1 MSIVYLLSAAEFK
14 TYTPV
19 HGNVDDKFIQ
29 QSILACQDMY
39 VTDILGTDLYNYLV
53 TNVASLPTNYKNLL
67 QNYLHK
73 GMRYWIMSE
82 LCMDLSFRFV
92 NVGTQEKNTD
102 QSNSVDRTNL
112 FTYRDDLRSKAEYF
126 ANKTKLYLQANE
138 TLFPEYS
145 TSGNTIDSVVPIK
158 QTFTSSIYL
167 GHGKRKNP
175 NFPRLND
182 HSDCEAWD

>member
-39 VTDILGTDLYNYLV
+39 VTDIVGTDLYNYLIA
-53 TNVASLPTNYKNLL
+53 NVASLPANYKILL

-82 LCMDLSFRFV
+82 LCMALDFRLV
-92 NVGTQEKNTD
+92 NVGVQEKYTD
-102 QSNSVDRTNL
+102 ASNALDRSNL

-126 ANKTKLYLQANE
+126 ANKTKLYLCANE

-145 TSGNTIDSVVPIK
+145 TSGNTVDSVVPKK
-158 QTFTSSIYL
+158 QSFTSSIYL
-167 GHGKRKNP
+167 GNGKRKAI
-175 NFPRLND
+175 FPIIDDNE
-182 HSDCEAWD
+182 DCC